1 MVGGFVKMWRRFGK
15 RSARTRLKDL
25 LASIE
30 QARDDAT
37 RLRLD
42 STTKLLEMAEL
53 SVIEDLERPSRKAAQ
68 AKAASSER
76 TGRKR
81 PQRSAER
88 TDQPRGV
95 R

>member
-1 MVGGFVKMWRRFGK
+1 MWRRFGK

-53 SVIEDLERPSRKAAQ
+53 SVIEDLERPSRKAAR
-68 AKAASSER
+68 AKHASSGK
-76 TGRKR
+76 TSRKP
-81 PQRSAER
+81 PQKPP
-88 TDQPRGV
+88 DQAPGTR
-95 R
+95 

>member
-1 MVGGFVKMWRRFGK
+1 MWRRFGK

-53 SVIEDLERPSRKAAQ
+53 SVIEDLERPSRKAART
-68 AKAASSER
+68 KPPSSQK

-81 PQRSAER
+81 PQRP
-88 TDQPRGV
+88 TDQAPGTR
-95 R
+95 